1 MANTAER
8 LTTGEQGPTVRV
20 ESKRFGS
27 LDIPADRIFE
37 LPEGLI
43 GFPTRRRFVMLDHRP
58 GSPFKWM
65 LSIDDPELAFA
76 VAEPADLVPGYAAPL
91 EKIAAALSAEA
102 GDVVMFSLVTIPSD
116 PTQMTINL
124 LAPVAVDLR
133 SRIGRQIVLD
143 DPRFDPAHR
152 VVPEPKAE
160 KPAQPAQPA
169 DPEKPEKP

>member
-1 MANTAER
+1 MPESGR
-8 LTTGEQGPTVRV
+8 TVQV
-20 ESKRFGS
+20 QSKRFGT

-43 GFPTRRRFVMLDHRP
+43 GLPSKKRFVLLDHRP

-76 VAEPADLVPGYAAPL
+76 VADPADLVPGYVAPM
-91 EKIAAALSAEA
+91 EKISTALSA
-102 GDVVMFSLVTIPSD
+102 DPTDLVVFALMRIPSD

-133 SRIGRQIVLD
+133 SRIGRQMVLE
-143 DPRFDPAHR
+143 DPRFDAAHR
-152 VVPEPKAE
+152 IVPEPKAA
-160 KPAQPAQPA
+160 PPA
-169 DPEKPEKP
+169 DKPGKP